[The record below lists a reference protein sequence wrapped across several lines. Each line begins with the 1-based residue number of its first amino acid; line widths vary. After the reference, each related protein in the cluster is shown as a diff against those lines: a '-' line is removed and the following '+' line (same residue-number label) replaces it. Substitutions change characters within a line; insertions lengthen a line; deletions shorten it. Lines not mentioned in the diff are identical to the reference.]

1 MPDNPKIP
9 DAHDGE
15 QENRRLTG
23 GVVITSSSTE
33 VEVLCGKPGFPDRVH
48 RNQRFEWEDTSVSP
62 SITHYEHQL
71 YKNQITLE
79 GHNFSSVRTVLLS
92 TVDGE
97 GYPTGDV
104 VWEPPTID
112 YGPTTPS
119 LLYKATDKTS
129 FTWHNNG
136 TTISPALLT
145 WQLSETAKTNVEH
158 DVGTYRIIGD
168 KHISVSLPVFT
179 ELCYVNVIIINPI
192 SLDSIQLDVT
202 SKSYPNQLY
211 VRYYS

>member
-9 DAHDGE
+9 EVGDGE
-15 QENRRLTG
+15 QENHRLAG
-23 GVVITSSSTE
+23 GIVITSTSTE
-33 VEVLCGKPGFPDRVH
+33 VEVLCGKPGVH
-48 RNQRFEWEDTSVSP
+48 KNQRFEWAEYDSAINDTR
-62 SITHYEHQL
+62 THYGHQL

-97 GYPTGDV
+97 GYPTGDP
-104 VWEPPTID
+104 VWDLPTID

-119 LLYKATDKTS
+119 LGYKATDKTS
-129 FTWHNNG
+129 FTWHNG
-136 TTISPALLT
+136 GATISPALLT

-158 DVGTYRIIGD
+158 NVGTYRLID
-168 KHISVSLPVFT
+168 DNHISVSLPVFT
-179 ELCYVNVIIINPI
+179 ELCYVNVIIMNPI

-202 SKSYPNQLY
+202 TKNHPNQLY
-211 VRYYS
+211 VRYWS